1 MNRFTQKVLSGGIA
15 AGLSLALAA
24 SANAQAARSGAWTL
38 DAPEGEWHMTG
49 RDYSLQRY
57 SPLKQ
62 ITTSNVAELRPV
74 WSFSTGTLR
83 GHEGN
88 ALVIGNVM
96 YVHTSFPNIVYAL
109 DLSKPGAPQIWKHV
123 PNQSPDAIPIAC
135 CDLVNRGLAYHPSG
149 KIFIQL
155 LQGEL
160 LALDA
165 KTGKELWKSKHPD
178 KSNAGV
184 EATGYKQGA
193 TMTNAP
199 IVIKD
204 IVIAGIS
211 GGEFGVRG
219 RVSAFNVN
227 DGKHLWTGYST
238 GPDNE
243 VLISGDANANYPS
256 HKGKDLGVSTW
267 QGDEWKRGGGTTWG
281 WYSYDPELNLFYY
294 STGNPG
300 SWNPDQRPGD
310 NKWSMTIFA
319 RNPENG
325 QVKWAYQMT
334 PHDEWD
340 YDGVNENVL
349 FESGGKKLL
358 AHFDRNG
365 FGYTLDRTN
374 GKLVV
379 AQPYGPVNWAK
390 RVDLTTGVPEKDPK
404 FGTTSKKNTEGIC
417 PAAIGFKDQQ
427 PAAFSPITGYFY
439 VPANH
444 ICMDYE
450 GVEVKYT
457 AGQPYVGA
465 IVRMFPGPGGHRGR
479 FIAWDPMKGKVVW
492 ESKEGLAAYGGAL
505 TTASG
510 LVFYGTM
517 EGWLKALD
525 QKTGKTLWQFK
536 TPSGIIGNPM
546 TYNGPDGQQYVS
558 VLSGIG
564 GWAGIGV
571 AAGIGAEDPTA
582 GLGALGA
589 FGDAGNF
596 STQGGVLTVFGAEEH
611 GREVSP
617 GYNGAGGI
625 SSGLGQGYIQVV
637 HGAGVLFAP
646 ALFVPPGAT
655 AAASPARVALEKK
668 AGSPCSAH
676 RGLRSL
682 PLAGLLAAAAA
693 VPAAAQRPRPVRA
706 RRAPGLCRPR
716 QHAVLQ
722 REGRRIREQ
731 ARRAHRHRL
740 EGEALLRLVPGPPRV
755 FPDSER
761 DVLRPDHPGARR
773 PRHGGHHG
781 ARTTARA
788 TSS

>member
-1 MNRFTQKVLSGGIA
+1 
-15 AGLSLALAA
+15 
-24 SANAQAARSGAWTL
+24 
-38 DAPEGEWHMTG
+38 
-49 RDYSLQRY
+49 
-57 SPLKQ
+57 
-62 ITTSNVAELRPV
+62 
-74 WSFSTGTLR
+74 
-83 GHEGN
+83 
-88 ALVIGNVM
+88 
-96 YVHTSFPNIVYAL
+96 VYAL
-109 DLSKPGAPQIWKHV
+109 DLSKPGAPMIWKHV

-135 CDLVNRGLAYHPSG
+135 CDLVNRGTAYHPSG

-165 KTGKELWKSKHPD
+165 KSGKELWKVK
-178 KSNAGV
+178 NAD
-184 EATGYKQGA
+184 YKQGS

-219 RVSAFNVN
+219 RVTAYNVN
-227 DGKHLWTGYST
+227 DGKEVWRGYST
-238 GPDNE
+238 GPDSE
-243 VLISGDANANYPS
+243 VLIQGDANPNYPS

-319 RNPENG
+319 RNPDNG

-374 GKLVV
+374 GKVLV

-390 RVDLTTGVPEKDPK
+390 RVDLTTGVPERDPRY
-404 FGTTSKKNTEGIC
+404 GTTAKKNTEGIC

-427 PAAFSPITGYFY
+427 PAAYSPMTGLFY

-465 IVRMFPGPGGHRGR
+465 IVRMFPGPGGHRGN
-479 FIAWDPMKGKVVW
+479 FIAWDPMKGKAVW
-492 ESKEGLAAYGGAL
+492 QNKENLAAYGGAL
-505 TTASG
+505 TTAGG

-525 QKTGKTLWQFK
+525 QKTGKELWRYK

-546 TYNGPDGQQYVS
+546 TYNGPDGQQYVA
-558 VLSGIG
+558 VYSGIG

-596 STQGGVLTVFGAEEH
+596 SNQGGVMTVF
-611 GREVSP
+611 SLKNP
-617 GYNGAGGI
+617 WPAG
-625 SSGLGQGYIQVV
+625 
-637 HGAGVLFAP
+637 
-646 ALFVPPGAT
+646 
-655 AAASPARVALEKK
+655 K
-668 AGSPCSAH
+668 
-676 RGLRSL
+676 
-682 PLAGLLAAAAA
+682 
-693 VPAAAQRPRPVRA
+693 
-706 RRAPGLCRPR
+706 
-716 QHAVLQ
+716 
-722 REGRRIREQ
+722 
-731 ARRAHRHRL
+731 
-740 EGEALLRLVPGPPRV
+740 
-755 FPDSER
+755 
-761 DVLRPDHPGARR
+761 
-773 PRHGGHHG
+773 
-781 ARTTARA
+781 
-788 TSS
+788 